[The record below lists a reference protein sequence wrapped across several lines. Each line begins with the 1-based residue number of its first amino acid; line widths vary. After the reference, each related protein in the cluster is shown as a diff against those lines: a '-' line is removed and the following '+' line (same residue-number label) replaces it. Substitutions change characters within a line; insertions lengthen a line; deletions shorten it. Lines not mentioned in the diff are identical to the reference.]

1 MKIIMYIVFAAV
13 VLVSAIFILKPWSEK
28 PEIAETPK
36 ETVQAP
42 VSEAS
47 SPPDTRSE
55 KQPFGLTPD
64 SKPAHTAAKQGE
76 LKAPEMKELTET
88 NGHFPS
94 KQEDFLQAPGSPFD
108 ASQVPT
114 FPPLPSLE
122 DDDFPPF
129 GELPTKGFGD
139 DDWAE
144 DDFGSDAGFFPK
156 GEGGEQLDSG
166 ELR

>member
-1 MKIIMYIVFAAV
+1 MKIIMYIVIAAV
-13 VLVSAIFILKPWSEK
+13 VLVSAIFILKPRSEK

-36 ETVQAP
+36 ERVQAP
-42 VSEAS
+42 VPEAS

-88 NGHFPS
+88 NRHFPS
-94 KQEDFLQAPGSPFD
+94 KQEDFHQAPGSPFD
-108 ASQVPT
+108 ASQVPI

-122 DDDFPPF
+122 DDDDDFPPF

-144 DDFGSDAGFFPK
+144 DDFG